1 VNLSHRLSG
10 VCIGILTIALWCGG
24 CSVTRLAGP
33 PPPAESQGASGRAT
47 ITGITTETLGE
58 NIRITVQITEAI
70 EYMAFTLQAP
80 PRLVLTFP
88 GATLGD
94 LPRPLP
100 VAGVVHS
107 IEALQVLEER
117 AVRFVVYL
125 QHMTTHTV
133 ELQGRQLLITLADAG
148 TRSAEM
154 LPTAATETAE
164 AGDRAAPVLTSPLG
178 PGPAKLPSAMITAI
192 TFDTRADRSLV
203 SFQTA
208 GALPQV
214 QVKQQQNPYRLALDI
229 KPAQL
234 SPTQEKALIV
244 HDLDSIVS
252 HLEAVPLAD
261 AQEEA
266 VKVVVYLRTAAS
278 FDVHQDNEAIRLAL
292 QPLSPSPMA
301 ARAPATL
308 QSPTVA
314 TLPPLPPAP
323 RPVAPAASLVAA
335 TVPRITQI
343 SPIVRRGAAPAAVPS
358 PSAASSAPVS
368 QNEGLPSGGSV
379 TEPPAFTGE
388 KISLDFQDADIND
401 ILRLLAEVGKVNI
414 IAGGDVQGKIT
425 TRMTDVPWDQAL
437 DVILKINGLAQERS
451 GNIIRVAPLEK
462 FTNERQERLKA
473 MVTEV
478 QAEPLVTRIVPANYA
493 AAKDLRPNLEKL
505 LSRRGTIIIDA
516 RTNTMIITDTQASLD
531 AVLAL
536 IEKLDRPTP
545 QVMIEARIVESTRTF
560 LRELGIQLGLAY
572 SQITDKTFP
581 NRIDVRGG
589 VPATNTGGLTPPT
602 APANF
607 LLDLPAAVA
616 LGQGGAIG
624 FSLASIGG
632 AILDAQLSA
641 LESSGRG
648 KIISSPKIATL
659 DNTEAQIQSGR
670 KIPVATVSAEGTRT
684 EFVDASITLKV
695 TPHVT
700 PNDYIS
706 MKITAT
712 KNEADFSRVVNGVPT
727 ITTREANTD
736 MLIRDGD
743 TVVIGG
749 LYRRTIQSNRAGIP
763 GLSNLPVIGWLF
775 RKDQEQDES
784 DELLIFLTPRIIR
797 QDDATDKRRT
807 ALSQ

>member
-10 VCIGILTIALWCGG
+10 VFIGILTTALWCGG
-24 CSVTRLAGP
+24 CSGTRPAELP
-33 PPPAESQGASGRAT
+33 PPPESQGAPRRAM

-58 NIRITVQITEAI
+58 NVRITVQITEAI
-70 EYMAFTLQAP
+70 EYTAFTLQEP

-88 GATLGD
+88 EATLGD

-100 VAGVVHS
+100 VAGVVRS
-107 IEALQVLEER
+107 IEALQVPEER

-125 QHMTTHTV
+125 QRMTTHVV
-133 ELQGRQLLITLADAG
+133 EIQGRQLLITLANAG

-154 LPTAATETAE
+154 LQATATETAE
-164 AGDRAAPVLTSPLG
+164 AGDRAASGLTSLLE
-178 PGPAKLPSAMITAI
+178 PGAAKLPSAMITGI
-192 TFDTRADRSLV
+192 TFDTRPDRSIV

-214 QVKQQQNPYRLALDI
+214 QVKQQQNPHRLALAI

-261 AQEEA
+261 AQGEA
-266 VKVVVYLRTAAS
+266 VTVVVYLRTAAS
-278 FDVHQDNEAIRLAL
+278 FDVHQDNDAIRLAL
-292 QPLSPSPMA
+292 QPSSPSPTA

-308 QSPTVA
+308 QSPPA
-314 TLPPLPPAP
+314 TTLTPLASAP
-323 RPVAPAASLVAA
+323 RPAAPALPLVAA
-335 TVPRITQI
+335 MAPRMPHI
-343 SPIVRRGAAPAAVPS
+343 SPIVRRGAAPTPA
-358 PSAASSAPVS
+358 PSAESSAPVS
-368 QNEGLPSGGSV
+368 QSEGLPFGDSINETRS
-379 TEPPAFTGE
+379 FTGQ

-401 ILRLLAEVGKVNI
+401 ILRLIAEVGKVNI
-414 IAGGDVQGKIT
+414 IAGGDVQGRIT

-437 DVILKINGLAQERS
+437 DVILKINGLAQERT

-473 MVTEV
+473 KVTEV

-545 QVMIEARIVESTRTF
+545 QVMIEARIVESSRTF
-560 LRELGIQLGLAY
+560 LRELGIQLGLAH

-589 VPATNTGGLTPPT
+589 VPAPTNTGGLTPPT
-602 APANF
+602 PPANF
-607 LLDLPAAVA
+607 LLDLPAAVG
-616 LGQGGAIG
+616 LGSGGAIG

-632 AILDAQLSA
+632 SILDAQLSA

-684 EFVDASITLKV
+684 EFVDANITLKV

-700 PNDYIS
+700 PNEFIG

-712 KNEADFSRVVNGVPT
+712 KNEADFTQQVNGIPT

-736 MLIRDGD
+736 MLVKDGD

-749 LYRRTIQSNRAGIP
+749 LYRRTIQSSRSGVP
-763 GLSNLPVIGWLF
+763 GLSNIPVLGWLF
-775 RKDQEQDES
+775 RKERQQDDS

>member
-1 VNLSHRLSG
+1 
-10 VCIGILTIALWCGG
+10 
-24 CSVTRLAGP
+24 
-33 PPPAESQGASGRAT
+33 
-47 ITGITTETLGE
+47 
-58 NIRITVQITEAI
+58 
-70 EYMAFTLQAP
+70 
-80 PRLVLTFP
+80 
-88 GATLGD
+88 
-94 LPRPLP
+94 
-100 VAGVVHS
+100 
-107 IEALQVLEER
+107 
-117 AVRFVVYL
+117 
-125 QHMTTHTV
+125 
-133 ELQGRQLLITLADAG
+133 
-148 TRSAEM
+148 
-154 LPTAATETAE
+154 
-164 AGDRAAPVLTSPLG
+164 
-178 PGPAKLPSAMITAI
+178 MITAI
-192 TFDTRADRSLV
+192 TFDTRADGSIA

-214 QVKQQQNPYRLALDI
+214 QVKQQQNPHRLTLDI

-234 SPTQEKALIV
+234 SPRQEKAMIV
-244 HDLDSIVS
+244 HDLNSIVS
-252 HLEAVPLAD
+252 HLEAVPPAD

-278 FDVHQDNEAIRLAL
+278 FDVHQDNDAIRLAL
-292 QPLSPSPMA
+292 QPSSPTSPA
-301 ARAPATL
+301 AGAPATL
-308 QSPTVA
+308 RSPTAA
-314 TLPPLPPAP
+314 TLSPLPLAPGSSAPVASFVAAKAP
-323 RPVAPAASLVAA
+323 RLA
-335 TVPRITQI
+335 QI

-358 PSAASSAPVS
+358 PSAESSAPVS
-368 QNEGLPSGGSV
+368 QYEGLPPGDRV
-379 TEPPAFTGE
+379 PEPQAFTGE

-401 ILRLLAEVGKVNI
+401 ILRLIAEVGKVNI

-505 LSRRGTIIIDA
+505 LSRRGSIIIDA
-516 RTNTMIITDTQASLD
+516 RTNTMIITDTQGSLD

-560 LRELGIQLGLAY
+560 LRELGVQLGLAF
-572 SQITDKTFP
+572 SQITDRKFP
-581 NRIDVRGG
+581 NRIDIRGG
-589 VPATNTGGLTPPT
+589 QPAATGGGGLVTPP
-602 APANF
+602 APANY

-616 LGQGGAIG
+616 TGSGGAIG
-624 FSLASIGG
+624 FTLASIGG

-700 PNDYIS
+700 PNEYIG

-736 MLIRDGD
+736 MLVKDGD

-749 LYRRTIQSNRAGIP
+749 LYRRTIQSNRSGIP
-763 GLSNLPVIGWLF
+763 GFSSIPIIGRLF

-797 QDDATDKRRT
+797 QDDATDNRRT

>member
-1 VNLSHRLSG
+1 MNLSHRLSG
-10 VCIGILTIALWCGG
+10 VFIGILIIALWCGG
-24 CSVTRLAGP
+24 CSVTRPAGS
-33 PPPAESQGASGRAT
+33 PPPAESQGAPGRAT

-58 NIRITVQITEAI
+58 NVRITVQSTEAI
-70 EYMAFTLQAP
+70 EYTAFTLPNP

-94 LPRPLP
+94 LPRPFP
-100 VAGVVHS
+100 VAGVVRS
-107 IEALQVLEER
+107 IEILQVPEER
-117 AVRFVVYL
+117 AVRFVVSL
-125 QHMTTHTV
+125 QQMTTHVV
-133 ELQGRQLLITLADAG
+133 EIQGRQLLITLADAG

-154 LPTAATETAE
+154 LPAAATETAA
-164 AGDRAAPVLTSPLG
+164 AGDRAASVLTSPLG
-178 PGPAKLPSAMITAI
+178 LGPAKLPSAMITAI
-192 TFDTRADRSLV
+192 TFDTRAASSIV

-214 QVKQQQNPYRLALDI
+214 QVKQQQNPPRLALDI
-229 KPAQL
+229 KPARL
-234 SPTQEKALIV
+234 SPMQEKAMIV

-252 HLEAVPLAD
+252 HLEAVKVAD

-278 FDVHQDNEAIRLAL
+278 FDVHQDNNAIRLAL
-292 QPLSPSPMA
+292 QSLSPSPTA
-301 ARAPATL
+301 ARATATL
-308 QSPTVA
+308 QSPTAA
-314 TLPPLPPAP
+314 TWPAPSPAP
-323 RPVAPAASLVAA
+323 RPVTPAAPLVAA
-335 TVPRITQI
+335 TVPRLVQI
-343 SPIVRRGAAPAAVPS
+343 SPIVRRGAVPVPAPGAE
-358 PSAASSAPVS
+358 SSAPVS

-379 TEPPAFTGE
+379 TEPPAFRGE

-401 ILRLLAEVGKVNI
+401 ILRLIAEVGKVNI

-437 DVILKINGLAQERS
+437 DVILKINGLAQDRS

-473 MVTEV
+473 LITEV

-505 LSRRGTIIIDA
+505 LSRRGTMIIDA

-545 QVMIEARIVESTRTF
+545 QVMIEARIVESSRTF

-572 SQITDKTFP
+572 SQITDRTFP

-589 VPATNTGGLTPPT
+589 VPATNTGGLSPPG

-632 AILDAQLSA
+632 AVLDAQLSA

-670 KIPVATVSAEGTRT
+670 KIPVQSVSAEGTRT
-684 EFVDASITLKV
+684 EFVDANITLKV

-700 PNDYIS
+700 PNEFIG

-712 KNEADFSRVVNGVPT
+712 KNEADFSQQVNGIPS

-736 MLIRDGD
+736 MLVKDGD

-749 LYRRTIQSNRAGIP
+749 LYRRTIQSSRSGIP
-763 GLSNLPVIGWLF
+763 GLSNIPVIGALF
-775 RKDQEQDES
+775 RKERQQDDS

-807 ALSQ
+807 VLSQ

>member
-10 VCIGILTIALWCGG
+10 VFIGILTIALWGWG
-24 CSVTRLAGP
+24 CSVTRPPEA
-33 PPPAESQGASGRAT
+33 PPPAASQGAPERAT

-58 NIRITVQITEAI
+58 NVRITVQITEAI
-70 EYMAFTLQAP
+70 EYTTFTLQDP

-100 VAGVVHS
+100 VAGVVRS
-107 IEALQVLEER
+107 IEALQMPEER
-117 AVRFVVYL
+117 AVRFTVYL
-125 QHMTTHTV
+125 QHMTTHVV
-133 ELQGRQLLITLADAG
+133 EIQGRQLLITLAHPG
-148 TRSAEM
+148 PRSVEM
-154 LPTAATETAE
+154 RPAASSETPVAAARPTPA
-164 AGDRAAPVLTSPLG
+164 LTSPLE
-178 PGPAKLPSAMITAI
+178 PGAVPLSSAMITAI
-192 TFDTRADRSLV
+192 TFDTRADRSIV

-208 GALPQV
+208 GVLPQV
-214 QVKQQQNPYRLALDI
+214 QIKQQQNPHRLALDI

-234 SPTQEKALIV
+234 SPAQEKAMIV
-244 HDLDSIVS
+244 HNLDSIVS
-252 HLEAVPLAD
+252 HLEAVPVAE
-261 AQEEA
+261 AQEEV
-266 VKVVVYLRTAAS
+266 VKVVVYLRSAAS
-278 FDVHQDNEAIRLAL
+278 FDVHQDNDAIRLAL
-292 QPLSPSPMA
+292 QPSSPNPMTI
-301 ARAPATL
+301 RAPTTLRSPAAATV
-308 QSPTVA
+308 S
-314 TLPPLPPAP
+314 PLPLAP
-323 RPVAPAASLVAA
+323 GPVAPATSFVAA
-335 TVPRITQI
+335 TPPRLTQI
-343 SPIVRRGAAPAAVPS
+343 SPIVRRGVAPAPA
-358 PSAASSAPVS
+358 PSAESSTPVS
-368 QNEGLPSGGSV
+368 QNEGLPLGGSL
-379 TEPPAFTGE
+379 TESQMFTGE

-401 ILRLLAEVGKVNI
+401 ILRLIAEVGKVNI

-451 GNIIRVAPLEK
+451 GNIIRVAPLER

-473 MVTEV
+473 QITEV

-505 LSRRGTIIIDA
+505 LSRRGAIIIDT

-531 AVLAL
+531 AVLSL

-545 QVMIEARIVESTRTF
+545 QVMIEARIVESSRTF
-560 LRELGIQLGLAY
+560 LRELGVQLGLAY

-589 VPATNTGGLTPPT
+589 VPATNTGGLSPPT

-670 KIPVATVSAEGTRT
+670 KIPVATVSAEGTKT
-684 EFVDASITLKV
+684 EFVDANIVLRV

-700 PNDYIS
+700 PNEFIG

-712 KNEADFSRVVNGVPT
+712 KNEADFTQQVNGIPT

-736 MLIRDGD
+736 MLVKDGD

-749 LYRRTIQSNRAGIP
+749 LYRRSIQSSRAGIP
-763 GLSNLPVIGWLF
+763 GLSSIPILGYLF
-775 RKDQEQDES
+775 RKERQQDDS

-797 QDDATDKRRT
+797 QDEAMDKRRT

>member
-1 VNLSHRLSG
+1 MNLSHRLSG
-10 VCIGILTIALWCGG
+10 VFIGILTIALWCGG
-24 CSVTRLAGP
+24 CSVTRP
-33 PPPAESQGASGRAT
+33 VESPPPATSQGAPGRAT

-58 NIRITVQITEAI
+58 NVRIIVQITEAI
-70 EYMAFTLQAP
+70 EYTAFTLQDP

-100 VAGVVHS
+100 VAGVVRS
-107 IEALQVLEER
+107 IEALQVPEER
-117 AVRFVVYL
+117 AVRCVVYL
-125 QHMTTHTV
+125 QHMTTHVV
-133 ELQGRQLLITLADAG
+133 EIQGRQLLITLAHTG
-148 TRSAEM
+148 PRSAEE
-154 LPTAATETAE
+154 LSAASSETA
-164 AGDRAAPVLTSPLG
+164 GAADSSSAPALTNPPG
-178 PGPAKLPSAMITAI
+178 PGPAKPPSAMITAI
-192 TFDTRADRSLV
+192 TFDTRAERSIV

-208 GALPQV
+208 GAPPQV
-214 QVKQQQNPYRLALDI
+214 QVKQQQNPHRLALDI

-234 SPTQEKALIV
+234 SPRQEKAMIV
-244 HDLDSIVS
+244 HDLDSVVS
-252 HLEAVPLAD
+252 HLEAVPLTD

-278 FDVHQDNEAIRLAL
+278 FDVHQGHDAIRLAL
-292 QPLSPSPMA
+292 QPASPSPTA
-301 ARAPATL
+301 ARAPTTLRSPAAATL
-308 QSPTVA
+308 SPRSL
-314 TLPPLPPAP
+314 LPG
-323 RPVAPAASLVAA
+323 PVAPAAALAAA
-335 TVPRITQI
+335 TAPRIAQI
-343 SPIVRRGAAPAAVPS
+343 SPIVRRGAVPAQT
-358 PSAASSAPVS
+358 PSAESSAPVS
-368 QNEGLPSGGSV
+368 PNEGLPSGGSF
-379 TEPPAFTGE
+379 TESQMFTGE

-401 ILRLLAEVGKVNI
+401 ILRLIAEVGKVNI

-473 MVTEV
+473 QITEV

-531 AVLAL
+531 AVLSL

-545 QVMIEARIVESTRTF
+545 QVMIEARIVESSRTF
-560 LRELGIQLGLAY
+560 LRELGVQLGLAY
-572 SQITDKTFP
+572 SQITDRTFP

-589 VPATNTGGLTPPT
+589 VPATNTGGLAPPT

-670 KIPVATVSAEGTRT
+670 KIPVATVSAEGTKT
-684 EFVDASITLKV
+684 EFVDANITLKV

-700 PNDYIS
+700 PNEYIG

-712 KNEADFSRVVNGVPT
+712 KNEADFTQQVNGIPT

-736 MLIRDGD
+736 MLVKDGD

-749 LYRRTIQSNRAGIP
+749 LYRRTIQSSRAGIP
-763 GLSNLPVIGWLF
+763 GLSSIPIIGYLF
-775 RKDQEQDES
+775 RKERQQDDS

-797 QDDATDKRRT
+797 QDEAMDKRRT

>member
-1 VNLSHRLSG
+1 
-10 VCIGILTIALWCGG
+10 
-24 CSVTRLAGP
+24 
-33 PPPAESQGASGRAT
+33 
-47 ITGITTETLGE
+47 
-58 NIRITVQITEAI
+58 
-70 EYMAFTLQAP
+70 
-80 PRLVLTFP
+80 
-88 GATLGD
+88 
-94 LPRPLP
+94 
-100 VAGVVHS
+100 
-107 IEALQVLEER
+107 
-117 AVRFVVYL
+117 
-125 QHMTTHTV
+125 MTTHVV
-133 ELQGRQLLITLADAG
+133 ELQGRQLLITLAHTG
-148 TRSAEM
+148 PRSAEM
-154 LPTAATETAE
+154 LPAASSETAE
-164 AGDRAAPVLTSPLG
+164 VAARPAPMVTSSPG
-178 PGPAKLPSAMITAI
+178 PGAVKLPSAMITAI
-192 TFDTRADRSLV
+192 TFDTHADRSIV

-214 QVKQQQNPYRLALDI
+214 QVKQQQNPHRLALDI

-234 SPTQEKALIV
+234 SPRQEKAMIV
-244 HDLDSIVS
+244 HDLDSVVS
-252 HLEAVPLAD
+252 HLEAVPMTD

-278 FDVHQDNEAIRLAL
+278 FDVHQGQDAIRLAL
-292 QPLSPSPMA
+292 QPSSP
-301 ARAPATL
+301 
-308 QSPTVA
+308 SPTVA
-314 TLPPLPPAP
+314 RATATAGSPAAATLSPPQLLPGPMM
-323 RPVAPAASLVAA
+323 PAASLVAA
-335 TVPRITQI
+335 TAPRIAQM
-343 SPIVRRGAAPAAVPS
+343 SPIVRRRAVPAPA
-358 PSAASSAPVS
+358 PSAESSAPVS
-368 QNEGLPSGGSV
+368 QNEGLPSGGGI
-379 TEPPAFTGE
+379 TESQMFTGE

-401 ILRLLAEVGKVNI
+401 ILRLIAEVGKVNI

-473 MVTEV
+473 QITEV

-505 LSRRGTIIIDA
+505 LSKRGTMIIDA
-516 RTNTMIITDTQASLD
+516 RTNTMIITDTQGSLD

-545 QVMIEARIVESTRTF
+545 QVMIEARIVESSRNF
-560 LRELGIQLGLAY
+560 LRELGVQLGLAY

-589 VPATNTGGLTPPT
+589 VPAAGNSGGLSPPT

-670 KIPVATVSAEGTRT
+670 KIPVATVSAEGTKT
-684 EFVDASITLKV
+684 EFVDANITLKV

-700 PNDYIS
+700 PNEFIG

-712 KNEADFSRVVNGVPT
+712 KNEADFTQQVNGIPT

-736 MLIRDGD
+736 MLVKDGD

-749 LYRRTIQSNRAGIP
+749 LYRRTIQSSRAGIP
-763 GLSNLPVIGWLF
+763 GLSSLPIIGYLF
-775 RKDQEQDES
+775 RKERQQDDS

-797 QDDATDKRRT
+797 QDEAMDKRRT

>member
-10 VCIGILTIALWCGG
+10 VFIGILTTALWYGG
-24 CSVTRLAGP
+24 CSGTRPAELP
-33 PPPAESQGASGRAT
+33 LSAESQGAPRRAM
-47 ITGITTETLGE
+47 ITGITTETSGE
-58 NIRITVQITEAI
+58 NVRITVQITETI
-70 EYMAFTLQAP
+70 EYTAFTLQDP

-100 VAGVVHS
+100 VAGVVRS
-107 IEALQVLEER
+107 IEALQVPEER

-125 QHMTTHTV
+125 QHMTTHVV
-133 ELQGRQLLITLADAG
+133 EIQGRQLLITLADAG
-148 TRSAEM
+148 NRRAEM

-164 AGDRAAPVLTSPLG
+164 ADDRAATALTSPLG

-192 TFDTRADRSLV
+192 TFDTRANSSMV

-214 QVKQQQNPYRLALDI
+214 QVKQQQNPHRLALDI

-244 HDLDSIVS
+244 HDPDSIVS

-261 AQEEA
+261 AQEET
-266 VKVVVYLRTAAS
+266 VKVVVYLRTAAL
-278 FDVHQDNEAIRLAL
+278 FDVHQDNDAIRLAL
-292 QPLSPSPMA
+292 QPSSPSPTV
-301 ARAPATL
+301 ARAPTTL
-308 QSPTVA
+308 QSPTAA
-314 TLPPLPPAP
+314 TLSPPSPAP
-323 RPVAPAASLVAA
+323 RPVAPALPLVAA
-335 TVPRITQI
+335 MAPRMAQI
-343 SPIVRRGAAPAAVPS
+343 NPIVRRGAVPTS
-358 PSAASSAPVS
+358 APSAESSAPVS
-368 QNEGLPSGGSV
+368 QSEGLPFGDSINE
-379 TEPPAFTGE
+379 TRAFTGE

-401 ILRLLAEVGKVNI
+401 ILRLIAEVGKVNI

-473 MVTEV
+473 KVTEV

-536 IEKLDRPTP
+536 IERLDRPTP
-545 QVMIEARIVESTRTF
+545 QVMIEARIVESSRNF
-560 LRELGIQLGLAY
+560 LRELGIQLGLAH
-572 SQITDKTFP
+572 SQITDKSFP

-589 VPATNTGGLTPPT
+589 VPGTNTGGLTPPT
-602 APANF
+602 PPANF
-607 LLDLPAAVA
+607 LLDLPAAVG
-616 LGQGGAIG
+616 LGSGGAIG

-632 AILDAQLSA
+632 SVLDAQLSA

-684 EFVDASITLKV
+684 EFVDANITLKV

-700 PNDYIS
+700 PNEFIG

-712 KNEADFSRVVNGVPT
+712 KNEADFTQQVNGIPT

-736 MLIRDGD
+736 MLVKDGD

-749 LYRRTIQSNRAGIP
+749 LYRRNIQSNRSGVP
-763 GLSNLPVIGWLF
+763 GLSNIPVLGWLF
-775 RKDQEQDES
+775 RKESQRDDS

>member
-1 VNLSHRLSG
+1 
-10 VCIGILTIALWCGG
+10 
-24 CSVTRLAGP
+24 
-33 PPPAESQGASGRAT
+33 
-47 ITGITTETLGE
+47 
-58 NIRITVQITEAI
+58 
-70 EYMAFTLQAP
+70 
-80 PRLVLTFP
+80 
-88 GATLGD
+88 
-94 LPRPLP
+94 
-100 VAGVVHS
+100 
-107 IEALQVLEER
+107 
-117 AVRFVVYL
+117 
-125 QHMTTHTV
+125 
-133 ELQGRQLLITLADAG
+133 
-148 TRSAEM
+148 
-154 LPTAATETAE
+154 
-164 AGDRAAPVLTSPLG
+164 
-178 PGPAKLPSAMITAI
+178 MITAI
-192 TFDTRADRSLV
+192 TFDTRADRSIV

-244 HDLDSIVS
+244 HDPDSIVS

-278 FDVHQDNEAIRLAL
+278 FDVHQDNDAIRLAL
-292 QPLSPSPMA
+292 QPSSPNPA
-301 ARAPATL
+301 AVRAPATL
-308 QSPTVA
+308 RSPTAA
-314 TLPPLPPAP
+314 TLPALAP
-323 RPVAPAASLVAA
+323 RPVAHGITSCCDS
-335 TVPRITQI
+335 PRLAQI
-343 SPIVRRGAAPAAVPS
+343 NPMVRRGAAAVEPERRKQC
-358 PSAASSAPVS
+358 ASVSERGAPIW
-368 QNEGLPSGGSV
+368 GSV
-379 TEPPAFTGE
+379 TETQALTGV
-388 KISLDFQDADIND
+388 KISLDFKDADIND
-401 ILRLLAEVGKVNI
+401 ILRLIAEVGKVNI

-473 MVTEV
+473 QITEV

-505 LSRRGTIIIDA
+505 LSRRGTMIIDA

-536 IEKLDRPTP
+536 IERLDRPTP
-545 QVMIEARIVESTRTF
+545 QVMIEARIVESSRTF

-572 SQITDKTFP
+572 SQITDRTFP

-589 VPATNTGGLTPPT
+589 VPAATNSGGLLPPT

-632 AILDAQLSA
+632 AVLDAQLSA

-684 EFVDASITLKV
+684 EFVDANITLKV

-700 PNDYIS
+700 PNEFIG

-712 KNEADFSRVVNGVPT
+712 KNEADFTQQVNGIPT

-736 MLIRDGD
+736 MLVKDGD

-749 LYRRTIQSNRAGIP
+749 LYRRSIQSNRSGIP
-763 GLSNLPVIGWLF
+763 GLSSIPVLGWLF
-775 RKDQEQDES
+775 RKERQQDDS

-807 ALSQ
+807 VLSQ